1 MERTD
6 AHPTSPDSPPT
17 RAPESDVLSAH
28 TLGIL
33 ARHVADRLSLDPAA
47 QAFATALDDVAAMA
61 DAWVQA
67 QLDALANAQQ
77 TPAQAAPGPLVAPT
91 VAPAAPTP
99 AHPATDPQ
107 PLTATAAV
115 LAATTVLSDTATAR
129 DIAEHIAAHHQLDL
143 TPGSVRAILSRE
155 RTKTQAQQAQQPPQQ
170 PFGFSQGGG
179 QQP

>member
-6 AHPTSPDSPPT
+6 AHPTSTDTPPAP
-17 RAPESDVLSAH
+17 APESDVLSAH

-47 QAFATALDDVAAMA
+47 QAFAVALDDVAVLA

-67 QLDALANAQQ
+67 QLNALASLPQS
-77 TPAQAAPGPLVAPT
+77 TAQAAARPLVAPT

-99 AHPATDPQ
+99 ARPATDPQ

-115 LAATTVLSDTATAR
+115 LAATSVLSDSATAR
-129 DIAEHIAAHHQLDL
+129 DIAQHIAAQHQLDL

-155 RTKTQAQQAQQPPQQ
+155 RAKAQAQQPAQQ

>member
-6 AHPTSPDSPPT
+6 AHPTSTDSPPT

-33 ARHVADRLSLDPAA
+33 ARHVADRLGLDPAA
-47 QAFATALDDVAAMA
+47 QAFATALDDVAVLA

-67 QLDALANAQQ
+67 QLDALASASQ
-77 TPAQAAPGPLVAPT
+77 PAAGSLVAPT
-91 VAPAAPTP
+91 VAPAAPAP
-99 AHPATDPQ
+99 VRPATDPQ

-115 LAATTVLSDTATAR
+115 LAATTVLSDSATAR
-129 DIAEHIAAHHQLDL
+129 DIAQHIAAQHQLDL

-155 RTKTQAQQAQQPPQQ
+155 RAKATAQQPQQPAQQ